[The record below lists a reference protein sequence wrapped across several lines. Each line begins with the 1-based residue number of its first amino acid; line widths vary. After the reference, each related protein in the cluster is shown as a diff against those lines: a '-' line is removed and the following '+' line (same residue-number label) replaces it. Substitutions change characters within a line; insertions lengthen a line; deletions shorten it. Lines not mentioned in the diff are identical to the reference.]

1 MIEEKVSTSQEPP
14 EIVKVAFD
22 NLMEELAN
30 TLTLE
35 ESKKIQDRIQ
45 LKEDIKLTNI
55 WFDSGPA
62 THGFSIVG
70 LKKAISTYDITDIQF
85 VFIGPKGV
93 AHKSLTDSEKRDFI
107 RVFKSLLLE
116 NNYDCNV
123 YQFIPKR

>member
-62 THGFSIVG
+62 NTWVQHSW
-70 LKKAISTYDITDIQF
+70 
-85 VFIGPKGV
+85 
-93 AHKSLTDSEKRDFI
+93 
-107 RVFKSLLLE
+107 FKESNKHLRY
-116 NNYDCNV
+116 NRHTICV
-123 YQFIPKR
+123 YRS